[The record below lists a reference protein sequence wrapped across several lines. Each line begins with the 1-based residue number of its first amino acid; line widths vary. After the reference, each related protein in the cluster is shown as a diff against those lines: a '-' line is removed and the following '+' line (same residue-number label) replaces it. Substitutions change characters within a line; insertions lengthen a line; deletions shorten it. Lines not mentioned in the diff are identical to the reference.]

1 METKLNVDLKTIVI
15 IAVLLIVGFG
25 GGFKWMNNRFKDVSA
40 QLEQQTI
47 IAQAL
52 QEDVKH
58 TKDQLDRE
66 VASKTTIQGKLD
78 EVLNTNIK
86 LTENQQE
93 LLGEVK
99 RLQEDN
105 TVISAALIETV
116 TKLDSLR
123 NTLKPEVD
131 TINNTIKFPI
141 LTDTISFNAFIGNV
155 KPAFKLKEPTFLMTD
170 LKIPNKQLVEFHWE
184 NDSEYKQKPVT
195 VSVTN
200 SNSMMKTVNVDSYV
214 IPEVNK
220 NALKPTGWQKFGG
233 FFKNRKSEIIIGTI
247 MTGVGIYIGATA
259 F

>member
-1 METKLNVDLKTIVI
+1 METKLNIDLKTIILIV
-15 IAVLLIVGFG
+15 VLLVVGFG
-25 GGFKWMNNRFKDVSA
+25 GGFKWMNNRFKDVST

-52 QEDVKH
+52 QEDVKY
-58 TKDQLDRE
+58 TKNKLDQE
-66 VASKTTIQGKLD
+66 VASKTAIQGKLED
-78 EVLNTNIK
+78 VLNSNIK
-86 LTENQQE
+86 LTQNQRE

-105 TVISAALIETV
+105 TLISAALVETV

-131 TINNTIKFPI
+131 TVENSIKFPI
-141 LTDTISFNAFIGNV
+141 LTDSISFNAFIGNV
-155 KPAFKLKEPTFLMTD
+155 KPAIKLQDQTFLMTD
-170 LKIPNKQLVEFHWE
+170 LKIQNKQLIEFHWE
-184 NDSEYKQKPVT
+184 SKTKYKQKPVT
-195 VSVTN
+195 FSITN
-200 SNSMMKTVNVDSYV
+200 TNSMMKTIDVDSYV

-233 FFKNRKSEIIIGTI
+233 FFKDRKSELIVGTI
-247 MTGVGIYIGATA
+247 MTGLGIYIGATA